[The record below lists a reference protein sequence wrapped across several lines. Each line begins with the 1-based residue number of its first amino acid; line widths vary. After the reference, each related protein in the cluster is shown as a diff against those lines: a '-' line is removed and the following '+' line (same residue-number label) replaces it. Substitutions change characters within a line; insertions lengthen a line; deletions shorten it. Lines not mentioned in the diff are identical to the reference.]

1 MKGVTKKLISSLRD
15 GIITEEILS
24 HQHLSKCFIPNLYE
38 PHHVIDLL
46 CHTLTLAPLSRE
58 PQAKSGITPNV
69 ENKPSPPVKREK
81 REYLVMSLRQPISR
95 ISLSISLYPLTLLH

>member
-38 PHHVIDLL
+38 PHHAIDLL
-46 CHTLTLAPLSRE
+46 CHTLTLAPLNRE
-58 PQAKSGITPNV
+58 PQAKSGNTPNV
-69 ENKPSPPVKREK
+69 ENKPSPPVKRE
-81 REYLVMSLRQPISR
+81 REERVSHGEPPSTHFKQRNS
-95 ISLSISLYPLTLLH
+95 